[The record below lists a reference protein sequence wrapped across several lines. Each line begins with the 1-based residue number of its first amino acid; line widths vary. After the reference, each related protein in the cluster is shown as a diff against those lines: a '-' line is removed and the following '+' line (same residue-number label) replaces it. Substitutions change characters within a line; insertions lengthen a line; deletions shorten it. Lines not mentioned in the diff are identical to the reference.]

1 MKQAAGHDTC
11 RGLIRFMQVPFMR
24 FRDVR
29 TGENKH
35 TRTNT
40 LVVLWSDLLLTM
52 FEDIGVSFTGHRSKP
67 S

>member
-1 MKQAAGHDTC
+1 
-11 RGLIRFMQVPFMR
+11 MR

-52 FEDIGVSFTGHRSKP
+52 FEDIGVSFTGHRSNP

>member
-1 MKQAAGHDTC
+1 MS
-11 RGLIRFMQVPFMR
+11 

-35 TRTNT
+35 TGTNT

-52 FEDIGVSFTGHRSKP
+52 FEDAGVSFPGHRSKP